1 MKMKIDLAFWTK
13 ASTMHKRI
21 YTFLFIL
28 VVAIILTAVSALV
41 PISHNTATQ
50 IYNQLNESVSQQKAS
65 GTVPQ
70 YIFLNNFRICLI
82 MFIPIV
88 GPAFGVV
95 SFVSTGYDLGGISRA
110 LGISPPVYMFAEFFN
125 PIFWIE
131 FTAYS
136 VAIAESIW
144 LYRRLMQKRYGE
156 LKNAA
161 ILIGVCAV
169 LLAVGAI
176 VESMLPLV

>member
-1 MKMKIDLAFWTK
+1 MNFDLSFWTK
-13 ASTMHKRI
+13 ASIRRKRI
-21 YTFLFIL
+21 YTFLFVL
-28 VVAIILTAVSALV
+28 VAAIVLTAIGSLI

-50 IYNQLNESVSQQKAS
+50 IYDQLNQTVSQEKAS

-70 YIFLNNFRICLI
+70 FIFLNNFRICLI

-88 GPAFGVV
+88 GPTFGVI
-95 SFVSTGYDLGGISRA
+95 SFASTGYNLGGISQT
-110 LGISPPVYMFAEFFN
+110 LGIPSFIYFLAELLN

-136 VAIAESIW
+136 IALSESIW
-144 LYRRLMQKRYGE
+144 LFRRLMQKRYGE

-161 ILIGVCAV
+161 ILIGVCAA

-176 VESMLPLV
+176 VESMLPLI

>member
-1 MKMKIDLAFWTK
+1 MKLDLSFWTN
-13 ASTMHKRI
+13 ASTRRKRI

-28 VVAIILTAVSALV
+28 VGAIVLTAIGASI
-41 PISHNTATQ
+41 PISHSSAQ
-50 IYNQLNESVSQQKAS
+50 SIYDSLNQTVSQQKAN

-82 MFIPIV
+82 FFIPIV
-88 GPAFGVV
+88 GPAFGVL
-95 SFVSTGYDLGGISRA
+95 SFASTGYYIGAEAQVLGF
-110 LGISPPVYMFAEFFN
+110 PPLIYVFAELLN

-136 VAIAESIW
+136 IAIAESIW
-144 LYRRLMQKRYGE
+144 LFRRLRQKRYSE
-156 LKNAA
+156 LKTTA
-161 ILIGVCAV
+161 ILIGVCAA
-169 LLAVGAI
+169 LLVVGAI